1 VLVGGIVIHDQVQL
15 KFSRCLLI
23 DVLQEADEYLMPV
36 LQHAVANDLAV
47 ERVQCGEQGGRAMAF
62 VVMRAAAA
70 GFQRQTRLRAVE
82 RLNLALFIHTEHQR
96 FVGWVQVQADY
107 VDEFLNEL
115 RVGLTLN
122 VEMRCGFKPCP
133 LPNASHRCFA
143 DALRLGHQSCA
154 PVRGVRWLTVQRR
167 LHNRG
172 DLMVG
177 NRRKATRTRRVFLQ
191 SFRAQGQKTFAPQLH
206 GGPRDAKPLVRSP
219 DSRRHRRPAE

>member
-1 VLVGGIVIHDQVQL
+1 MIRRPPRSTLFPYTTL
-15 KFSRCLLI
+15 FRSRCLLI

-122 VEMRCGFKPCP
+122 VEMRCGFKPCRFQMRRTV
-133 LPNASHRCFA
+133 AS
-143 DALRLGHQSCA
+143 
-154 PVRGVRWLTVQRR
+154 LTPCV
-167 LHNRG
+167 L
-172 DLMVG
+172 
-177 NRRKATRTRRVFLQ
+177 AISRVLQ
-191 SFRAQGQKTFAPQLH
+191 CVAF
-206 GGPRDAKPLVRSP
+206 GG
-219 DSRRHRRPAE
+219 